1 VYKGKEHAEVEF
13 NIGPIPVDD
22 GVGKEITTQITTA
35 MMTNKTFFTDSNGR
49 DFIKRVRDYRED
61 WDLQVNQH
69 VAGNYYPINLGIYI
83 EDESTELSV
92 LVDRAVGGS
101 SLVDGQIELMLH
113 RRLLHDDSRGVGEAL
128 NEEVCALKECKGLTV
143 QGKFY
148 IRIDPLGDGAK
159 WRRTFG
165 QEIYSPLLLAFTE
178 LDGSNWTNS
187 HVPTFSGIDPT
198 YSLPNNIAVIT
209 LQELESGRVLL
220 RLAHLYETGEDS
232 DYSEM
237 TSVELK
243 LLFPTK
249 KIQKATEM
257 NLSANQE
264 RAEMETKRLAWKI
277 EGSSD
282 EAKVVRGGP
291 VDPVKL
297 VVELAPME
305 IRTFLIDFDYL
316 KIFGS

>member
-1 VYKGKEHAEVEF
+1 
-13 NIGPIPVDD
+13 
-22 GVGKEITTQITTA
+22 
-35 MMTNKTFFTDSNGR
+35 M
-49 DFIKRVRDYRED
+49 
-61 WDLQVNQH
+61 
-69 VAGNYYPINLGIYI
+69 
-83 EDESTELSV
+83 

-232 DYSEM
+232 GYSEM

-282 EAKVVRGGP
+282 EAKVARGGP
-291 VDPVKL
+291 VDPMKL